1 MEVYLDIL
9 RQLVDIIRV
18 LKDNTPLRQIKKQLL
33 MRYNYLGRKIGSKG
47 MPLKKAILLFV
58 YRTGDTPVYPH
69 NKAGDTPV
77 EASSKTLGTER
88 SDPHNKVGDT
98 PSLLR
103 GYAGV
108 SPAEEEIL
116 LSFLQKAPSRNIS
129 GVTVV
134 TVLTAPFPDGQKFS
148 CKHDCY
154 YCPAEP
160 NQPRSYLMS
169 EPAVARANRNEFDA
183 RRQTLD
189 RLNTLHMNGHEIDK
203 IEFILEGGTFTEYP
217 ADYLERF
224 IRDLVYSVN
233 TYFDTVRGVEL
244 REPMSVVEELRVNRT
259 AKVRISG
266 ICIETR
272 PDVLLYPPLV
282 KNGENGETIEQ
293 GGDWWIKMFRRWGV
307 TRVQLGVQHTVDHIL
322 DGVNRGHDADTAS
335 RAIEHLKNQCFKVDI
350 HLMPDLPGA
359 SPEMDKQMFEDVYH
373 GTHFQADQIKV
384 YPCQVV
390 PWTRIEKWY
399 RDGKYVPYAE
409 TDWEAFAE
417 VVRYAMVECPPW
429 IRLPRVMRDIP
440 SKYIRGGKCV
450 PNLRQVVT
458 NAIAERGE
466 KVREIRSRECARH
479 DDSIAELREGREM
492 FMVRQY
498 DTRNGREMFLSFETE
513 DEKALFGFCRLRLPG
528 MVGQPDLEAKLV
540 FGELRG
546 LALIRELHVYGNVVR
561 VGGGKQSSGVDGVS
575 PSPHLCSGVDGV
587 SPSPHLCSGV
597 DGVSPS
603 PHLCSGVDGVSPSQ
617 HRGIGTRLL
626 KKAEWIA
633 WKAGYRGLAV
643 ISGCGV
649 EEYYEKRGYKRVGAF
664 MTKRFRVRPIDI
676 MAMVSILMVYV
687 LLVCLVV
694 M

>member
-1 MEVYLDIL
+1 MCSTDPRTNLDFEDLCRQDSTFEHVEKNIEVYLDIL
-9 RQLVDIIRV
+9 HQLVDIIRV
-18 LKDNTPLRQIKKQLL
+18 LKDNMPLRQIKKQLL

-58 YRTGDTPVYPH
+58 YRTRDTPEGFD
-69 NKAGDTPV
+69 NCV
-77 EASSKTLGTER
+77 ET
-88 SDPHNKVGDT
+88 
-98 PSLLR
+98 
-103 GYAGV
+103 
-108 SPAEEEIL
+108 SPEEEEIL
-116 LSFLQKAPSRNIS
+116 LAFLQKAPSRNIS

-148 CKHDCY
+148 CKHDCH

-244 REPMSVVEELRVNRT
+244 REPLSVVEELRENRT

-282 KNGENGETIEQ
+282 ENGEVVEQ
-293 GGDWWIKMFRRWGV
+293 GGDWWIRMFRRWGV

-350 HLMPDLPGA
+350 HLMPDLPGT
-359 SPEMDKQMFEDVYH
+359 SPKMDMLMFDDVYR

-384 YPCQVV
+384 YPCQIV

-440 SKYIRGGKCV
+440 SKYIKGGKCV
-450 PNLRQVVT
+450 SNLRQVVT
-458 NAIAERGE
+458 DAIAERGE

-479 DDSIAELREGREM
+479 DDAIVELREGREV
-492 FMVRQY
+492 FMKRQY
-498 DTRNGREMFLSFETE
+498 DTRNGRELFLSFETE
-513 DEKALFGFCRLRLPG
+513 DESALFGFCRLRLPG
-528 MVGQPDLEAKLV
+528 IVGQLDLEAELV

-546 LALIRELHVYGNVVR
+546 LALIRELHVYGNVVG
-561 VGGGKQSSGVDGVS
+561 VSGGGKQTF
-575 PSPHLCSGVDGV
+575 PHLCSGG
-587 SPSPHLCSGV
+587 GKQTFQTR
-597 DGVSPS
+597 
-603 PHLCSGVDGVSPSQ
+603 SQ
-617 HRGIGTRLL
+617 HRGLGTKLL
-626 KKAEWIA
+626 KKAEWNA
-633 WKAGYRGLAV
+633 WKVGYRGVAV

-649 EEYYEKRGYKRVGAF
+649 EEYYEKRGYRRVGAF
-664 MTKRFRVRPIDI
+664 MIKRFRVRPIDFAVI
-676 MAMVSILMVYV
+676 IGILVIYGLLVSAV
-687 LLVCLVV
+687 LLGYIGVE
-694 M
+694 

>member
-1 MEVYLDIL
+1 MCSTDPRTNLDFEDLCRQDSTFEHVEKNIEVYLDIL
-9 RQLVDIIRV
+9 HQLVDIIRV

-58 YRTGDTPVYPH
+58 YRTRDTPEGFD
-69 NKAGDTPV
+69 NCV
-77 EASSKTLGTER
+77 ET
-88 SDPHNKVGDT
+88 
-98 PSLLR
+98 
-103 GYAGV
+103 
-108 SPAEEEIL
+108 SPEEEEIL
-116 LSFLQKAPSRNIS
+116 LAFLQKAPSRNIS

-148 CKHDCY
+148 CKHDCH

-244 REPMSVVEELRVNRT
+244 REPLSVVEELRENRT

-282 KNGENGETIEQ
+282 ENGEVVEQ
-293 GGDWWIKMFRRWGV
+293 GGDWWIRMFRRWGV

-350 HLMPDLPGA
+350 HLMPDLPGT
-359 SPEMDKQMFEDVYH
+359 SPKMDMLMFDDVYR

-384 YPCQVV
+384 YPCQIV

-440 SKYIRGGKCV
+440 SKYIKGGKCV
-450 PNLRQVVT
+450 SNLRQVVT
-458 NAIAERGE
+458 DAIAERGE

-479 DDSIAELREGREM
+479 DDAIVELREGREV
-492 FMVRQY
+492 FMKRQY
-498 DTRNGREMFLSFETE
+498 DTRNGRELFLSFETE
-513 DEKALFGFCRLRLPG
+513 DESALFGFCRLRLPG
-528 MVGQPDLEAKLV
+528 IVGQLDLEAELV

-546 LALIRELHVYGNVVR
+546 LALIRELHVYGNVVG
-561 VGGGKQSSGVDGVS
+561 VNGGGKQTF
-575 PSPHLCSGVDGV
+575 PHLCSGG
-587 SPSPHLCSGV
+587 GKQTFQTR
-597 DGVSPS
+597 
-603 PHLCSGVDGVSPSQ
+603 SQ
-617 HRGIGTRLL
+617 HRGLGTKLL
-626 KKAEWIA
+626 KKAEWNA
-633 WKAGYRGLAV
+633 WKVGYRGVAV

-649 EEYYEKRGYKRVGAF
+649 EEYYEKRGYRRVGAF
-664 MTKRFRVRPIDI
+664 MIKRFRVRPIDFAVI
-676 MAMVSILMVYV
+676 IGILVIYGLLVSAV
-687 LLVCLVV
+687 LLGYIGVE
-694 M
+694 